1 MWVCTDFVDL
11 ADADAALRA
20 TYACTRQWTDESTD
34 RAGSSAPG
42 GGLADAPPADRL
54 FRACELRVVRADSE
68 DSWLSPVRGRDS
80 LVIHFSISAGF
91 GEDTEA
97 GSSFGVVGSR
107 AVECCA
113 ELEEALAP
121 FSARP
126 HWSATQRSILHCVP
140 TFFDDGLAGRGKL
153 FTLGKEEVEAVYG
166 AEAIAEFRALAAKH
180 DPEAKFRNGWV
191 DSLLF

>member
-1 MWVCTDFVDL
+1 MCVCVLAARLHGPIADRSFAVWVCTDFVDL

-42 GGLADAPPADRL
+42 GGLADALPADRL

-91 GEDTEA
+91 GEDTKA

-126 HWSATQRSILHCVP
+126 HWSA
-140 TFFDDGLAGRGKL
+140 A
-153 FTLGKEEVEAVYG
+153 
-166 AEAIAEFRALAAKH
+166 AL
-180 DPEAKFRNGWV
+180 PV
-191 DSLLF
+191 